1 VKVNIHPASPLKIA
15 MSGKGIPQSK
25 LIGMQVYDPDCL
37 YIGTVKEIGIV
48 PGAGAITLY
57 ISTKAGSMVEIEWGD
72 VKTVGDIILL
82 SKKVEIPQ
90 PAVTAAPAVQ
100 QAPAAAA
107 PVTAQPAVPICP
119 KCGKPG
125 TWIPQ
130 YKRYYCYNCKQYL

>member
-1 VKVNIHPASPLKIA
+1 

-25 LIGMQVYDPDCL
+25 LVGMQVYDPDC
-37 YIGTVKEIGIV
+37 IFVGTVKEIGII
-48 PGAGAITLY
+48 PGQAGITLY
-57 ISTKAGSMVEIEWGD
+57 ITTKVGSIIEVEWGD

-90 PAVTAAPAVQ
+90 PAVTPVATVQ
-100 QAPAAAA
+100 TPAA
-107 PVTAQPAVPICP
+107 TQSAVPVCP

-130 YKRYYCYNCKQYL
+130 YKRYYCYTCKQYL

>member
-1 VKVNIHPASPLKIA
+1 

-37 YIGTVKEIGIV
+37 FIGTVKEIGIV
-48 PGAGAITLY
+48 PGEGTITLY
-57 ISTKAGSMVEIEWGD
+57 ISTKAGSTIEVEWGD

-90 PAVTAAPAVQ
+90 PTVAAAPAAQ
-100 QAPAAAA
+100 PAPAAAA
-107 PVTAQPAVPICP
+107 PAAGQPPAPLCP

-130 YKRYYCYNCKQYL
+130 YKRYYCYTCKQYI

>member
-1 VKVNIHPASPLKIA
+1 

-25 LIGMQVYDPDCL
+25 LVGMQVYDPDCL
-37 YIGTVKEIGIV
+37 FVGTVKEIGII
-48 PGAGAITLY
+48 PGQAGITLY
-57 ISTKAGSMVEIEWGD
+57 VTTRVGSTIEIEWGD

-90 PAVTAAPAVQ
+90 PAVTPAVTV
-100 QAPAAAA
+100 QAPT
-107 PVTAQPAVPICP
+107 VAQPAVPVCP

-130 YKRYYCYNCKQYL
+130 YKRYYCYTCKQYL

>member
-1 VKVNIHPASPLKIA
+1 

-37 YIGTVKEIGIV
+37 FIGTVKEIGIV
-48 PGAGAITLY
+48 PGEGTITLF
-57 ISTKAGSMVEIEWGD
+57 ISTKAGSTIEVEWGD

-90 PAVTAAPAVQ
+90 PTTVAV
-100 QAPAAAA
+100 APAA
-107 PVTAQPAVPICP
+107 QPAPAAVAPAAGQPPAPLCP

-130 YKRYYCYNCKQYL
+130 YKRYYCYNCKQYI

>member
-1 VKVNIHPASPLKIA
+1 

-37 YIGTVKEIGIV
+37 LIGTVKEIGIV
-48 PGAGAITLY
+48 PGQGNITLY
-57 ISTKAGSMVEIEWGD
+57 VTTKAGSLLEIEWGD

-90 PAVTAAPAVQ
+90 PTTPVAQPVTI
-100 QAPAAAA
+100 APAAQPAA
-107 PVTAQPAVPICP
+107 PTCP
-119 KCGKPG
+119 RCGKPA